1 MESKSQMAAKL
12 EGNLGVFGLSMVAI
26 GACIGSGIFLSP
38 SYVAGYLSSPLWILL
53 AWGLGFM
60 HSLTGSLSFSEL
72 GGMLPKAGGQ
82 YAYLK
87 EGYGELSA
95 FLYAWV
101 TFLAINGSAI
111 AALSLTFAQYFSF
124 IFSWGR
130 KETMAAA
137 VLAILF
143 MATVNILR
151 TAYSDLSAKV
161 FTMLKLAGLAM
172 IIGVGLALGS
182 GKRVGFSLTLANA
195 SSTDPTLGLTG
206 AFGLAF
212 VGVYF
217 ASGGWQHASY
227 LAGEA
232 RDPRRTVPRA
242 MVIGAVVVGTVYWLA
257 NLAYM
262 LLLPVD
268 KIAASSSPAAD
279 AVQTVLPFGGVF
291 ISVMIALSALGTVGI
306 CLYSV
311 PRIFYALAND
321 GLFFR
326 SFTAIHP
333 RFRTPANAI
342 LFQTG
347 WSIFLLLFWGTFA
360 NIITYLVFTDVL
372 FMALVGA
379 SVIRLRK
386 KRKDLD
392 RPYKTLGY
400 PATPLVFVLISV
412 FFLVNTLIHKPAQAY
427 AAIGCLLLGL
437 PFYFYF
443 RKRRRRE
450 SSRSNLP

>member
-1 MESKSQMAAKL
+1 MKSAHAAMAKL

-38 SYVAGYLSSPLWILL
+38 TYVAGYLSSPLWILL
-53 AWGLGFM
+53 AWGLGFV

-72 GGMLPKAGGQ
+72 GGMFPKAGGQ
-82 YAYLK
+82 YVYLK
-87 EGYGELSA
+87 EGYGELPA

-101 TFLAINGSAI
+101 TFLVINGSAI
-111 AALSLTFAQYFSF
+111 AALSLTFAQYLSF
-124 IFSWGR
+124 IFSLGR
-130 KETMAAA
+130 RGILVAA
-137 VLAILF
+137 VLAILV
-143 MATVNILR
+143 MAAINVLR
-151 TAYSDLSAKV
+151 TAYSDLSAKI
-161 FTMLKLAGLAM
+161 FTILKLVGLAM

-182 GKRVGFSLTLANA
+182 GKRVGFSLSFVNA
-195 SSTDPTLGLTG
+195 SSTDPSLGLVA

-268 KIAASSSPAAD
+268 KIAASASPAAD
-279 AVQTVLPFGGVF
+279 AVKTVLPFGGIF

-311 PRIFYALAND
+311 PRIFFALAKD

-326 SFTAIHP
+326 SFTAVHP

-342 LFQTG
+342 LFQTA

-372 FMALVGA
+372 FMALVGT
-379 SVIRLRK
+379 SVILLRRR
-386 KRKDLD
+386 RKDLD

-400 PATPLVFVLISV
+400 PVTPLVFVLISL
-412 FFLVNTLIHKPAQAY
+412 FFLVNTIIYKPVQAY
-427 AAIGCLLLGL
+427 AAIVCLLLGL

-443 RKRRRRE
+443 RRRRRLQ
-450 SSRSNLP
+450 S

>member
-1 MESKSQMAAKL
+1 MKSANPSVAKL

-38 SYVAGYLSSPLWILL
+38 TYVAGYLSSPLWILL
-53 AWGLGFM
+53 AWGLGFV

-72 GGMLPKAGGQ
+72 GGMFPKAGGQ

-87 EGYGELSA
+87 EGYGELPA

-101 TFLAINGSAI
+101 TFLVINGSAI
-111 AALSLTFAQYFSF
+111 AALSLTFAQYLSF
-124 IFSWGR
+124 IFSLGR
-130 KETMAAA
+130 RGTLVAA
-137 VLAILF
+137 VLAILV
-143 MATVNILR
+143 MATINVLR
-151 TAYSDLSAKV
+151 TAYSDLSAKI
-161 FTMLKLAGLAM
+161 FTTLKLVGLAM

-182 GKRVGFSLTLANA
+182 GKRVGFSLSFINA
-195 SSTDPTLGLTG
+195 SSTDPSLGLAA

-279 AVQTVLPFGGVF
+279 AVKTVLPFGGVF

-311 PRIFYALAND
+311 PRIFFALAKD

-326 SFTAIHP
+326 SFTVIHG

-342 LFQTG
+342 LFQTA

-372 FMALVGA
+372 FMALVGT
-379 SVIRLRK
+379 SVILLRK
-386 KRKDLD
+386 KRKELD

-400 PATPLVFVLISV
+400 PVTPLVFVLISL
-412 FFLVNTLIHKPAQAY
+412 FFLVNTLVYKPVQAY
-427 AAIGCLLLGL
+427 AAIVCLLLGL

-443 RKRRRRE
+443 RRRRRRH
-450 SSRSNLP
+450 S

>member
-1 MESKSQMAAKL
+1 
-12 EGNLGVFGLSMVAI
+12 MVAI

-38 SYVAGYLSSPLWILL
+38 TYVAGYLSSPLWILL
-53 AWGLGFM
+53 AWGLGFV

-72 GGMLPKAGGQ
+72 GGMFPKAGGQ

-87 EGYGELSA
+87 EGYGALPA

-111 AALSLTFAQYFSF
+111 AALSLTFAQYLSF

-130 KETMAAA
+130 RGTLLAA

-143 MATVNILR
+143 MAAVNILR
-151 TAYSDLSAKV
+151 TAYSDISAKI
-161 FTMLKLAGLAM
+161 FTALKLAGLAM

-182 GKRVGFSLTLANA
+182 GKRVGFSLTLANTA
-195 SSTDPTLGLTG
+195 TADPSLGLAA

-227 LAGEA
+227 LTGEA

-268 KIAASSSPAAD
+268 KIGASSSPAAE
-279 AVQTVLPFGGVF
+279 AIKTVLPWGGAF

-311 PRIFYALAND
+311 PRIFFALASD

-326 SFTAIHP
+326 SFTVIHR
-333 RFRTPANAI
+333 RFKTPANAI
-342 LFQTG
+342 LFQTA

-372 FMALVGA
+372 FMALVGM
-379 SVIRLRK
+379 SVILLRK
-386 KRKDLD
+386 RRKELN

-400 PATPLVFVLISV
+400 PVTPLVFVSISA

-427 AAIGCLLLGL
+427 AAIACLLLGL

-443 RKRRRRE
+443 QRKRRQT
-450 SSRSNLP
+450 